1 MVFSDVQHFVLHFL
15 SKIRDFRTFFSF
27 IIFFYSCLFL
37 STVVIG
43 SKVSKGSSR
52 SRQPGP
58 RLQST
63 IRSPVF
69 HFYIEYGLPW
79 KWSNLLLDS
88 LAVCSSLSGFI
99 SISFLCIACIDFTNP
114 NDVYKKK
121 TEALINCLISYIY

>member
-1 MVFSDVQHFVLHFL
+1 MVLLFSDTAFCLRF
-15 SKIRDFRTFFSF
+15 SYFFSF

-43 SKVSKGSSR
+43 SKVTKGSSR

-63 IRSPVF
+63 IRCPVF
-69 HFYIEYGLPW
+69 HFYIEYSLPW

-99 SISFLCIACIDFTNP
+99 SISFLCIACIDFANP